1 MKWDASLARN
11 TSTFSIMAPSNNIR
25 DREYDHSMVTSEST
39 PRRPRGR
46 PATSSREDIERVAMG
61 LFLADGYAATTIQMI
76 ADASGVS
83 RTSVFRYW
91 GSKADIV
98 WAVFDVHTQR
108 LGELFAAADPSEATM
123 TVVRRQ
129 VVENMR
135 MSTED
140 SGIWMERFAVLDSAP
155 ELRSE
160 RSAHWIGWA
169 STVASY
175 VAARNG
181 LADTDVVP
189 QSIGGAVQSAFLAVL
204 RQWRKVAEPSAEE
217 LLPQLDDALRPL
229 CALLQHW
236 LDEPGRY
243 R

>member
-1 MKWDASLARN
+1 
-11 TSTFSIMAPSNNIR
+11 MAIP
-25 DREYDHSMVTSEST
+25 EGTQ
-39 PRRPRGR
+39 RRPRGR
-46 PATSSREDIERVAMG
+46 PAVSRREDIERVAMG
-61 LFLADGYAATTIQMI
+61 LFLANGYAATTIQMI

-91 GSKADIV
+91 GSKAEIV

-108 LGELFAAADPSEATM
+108 LGALLGAADTSEATM

-140 SGIWMERFAVLDSAP
+140 SGLWMERFAVLDSTP

-160 RSAHWIGWA
+160 ESAHWTSWA
-169 STVASY
+169 GTVAAY
-175 VAARNG
+175 IAARNG
-181 LADTDVVP
+181 LSEADVVP
-189 QSIGGAVQSAFLAVL
+189 QSIGGAVQAAFLAVL
-204 RQWRKVAEPSAEE
+204 RQWLEAADPSAES
-217 LLPQLDDALRPL
+217 LLPQLDEALRPL

-236 LDEPGRY
+236 LDEPDRY
-243 R
+243 S